1 MKLSTQLNLKQSQS
15 LALTPQ
21 LVQSIKLLQLGNQ
34 ELAEFVRSELEKNPL
49 LELDPEL
56 PDHDRRANQ
65 SETGATA
72 KPNDADQSEAGDT
85 LTQISGEL
93 SVDAKRREADFDTS
107 FENVYDADQPRTT
120 GSSAGSTPSQST
132 GTQSQDPDASDFVS
146 RVGEKDSILALL
158 NTQIA
163 CAFRTETNREIAIH
177 IAHSLDEDGYFRE
190 SMDETAAQLKVP
202 VDRLEAVLVRMQQF
216 EPTGI
221 AARNLTECLALQLQE
236 KNRFDP
242 SMQTLLENL
251 DLIAKREFS
260 KLRKLCGVDKEDF
273 SEMLQEI
280 RALDPRP
287 AAQYEPVLAD
297 PVIPDV
303 FINRKSDGGWS
314 IELNQDALPKVL
326 VNRDYYSELKQHVG
340 DEEAVTFLSEC
351 LEKAN
356 WLTRSL
362 DQRAQTI
369 LKVAT
374 EIVRQQDGFFAEGVE
389 HLKPMNLK
397 TVAKAVKMH
406 ESTIS
411 RVTSNKFLMCERG
424 LFELKYFFTA
434 SIGSSD
440 GEESLSAESVRHKIR
455 QLIDAESAKAVLSD
469 DRIVEM
475 LKETGIEIARRTV
488 AKYRES
494 MRIPSSVQ
502 RRREKQSHGNEY

>member
-72 KPNDADQSEAGDT
+72 KPSDANPLETGDT
-85 LTQISGEL
+85 LTQISSEL
-93 SVDAKRREADFDTS
+93 SVDAKTREADFDTS
-107 FENVYDADQPRTT
+107 FENVYDADQPRAP
-120 GSSAGSTPSQST
+120 SSPAGSAPSQSV
-132 GTQSQDPDASDFVS
+132 TQPQDPDAADFVN

-158 NTQIA
+158 STQIA
-163 CAFRTETNREIAIH
+163 CAFRTEVNREIATH

-190 SMDETAAQLKVP
+190 SLNETAEQLKVP
-202 VDRLEAVLVRMQQF
+202 VDQLEAVLVRMQQF

-242 SMQTLLENL
+242 SMQILLENL

-260 KLRKLCGVDKEDF
+260 KLRKLCRVDKEDF
-273 SEMLQEI
+273 REMLQEI

-340 DEEAVTFLSEC
+340 GEEAVTFLSEC

-424 LFELKYFFTA
+424 LFELKYFFTT

-455 QLIDAESAKAVLSD
+455 QLIDAESAKAILSD

-475 LKETGIEIARRTV
+475 LKDTGIEIARRTV